1 MEVQD
6 EYVEIAGQQPKRGH
20 TPLGAIFLLGT
31 VLISGAFVVFGR
43 GMLQS
48 HFLSQELEQS
58 RRTVVVDY
66 DGNVTN
72 EPSFEASSLS
82 NR

>member
-20 TPLGAIFLLGT
+20 TPLGAVFLLGA

-66 DGNVTN
+66 DGNLMT